1 MSNIIIS
8 NEYFPSVGFSRRF
21 IQVRHLVDPYR
32 IVTVQKP
39 KIGKGKFGKV
49 NKATYGNRVVALKK
63 MIFSELEE
71 NKKAIIKEI
80 FNLRFAE
87 CEQIPKFYGLWKG
100 KKGKRY
106 HLVFDFLEGNT
117 L

>member
-1 MSNIIIS
+1 
-8 NEYFPSVGFSRRF
+8 
-21 IQVRHLVDPYR
+21 
-32 IVTVQKP
+32 
-39 KIGKGKFGKV
+39 
-49 NKATYGNRVVALKK
+49 